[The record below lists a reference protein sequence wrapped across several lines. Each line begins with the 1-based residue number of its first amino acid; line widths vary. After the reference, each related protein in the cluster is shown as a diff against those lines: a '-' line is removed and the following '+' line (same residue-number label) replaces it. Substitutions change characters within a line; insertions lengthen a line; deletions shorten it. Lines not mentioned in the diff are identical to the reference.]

1 MIGVLE
7 SYIERVGSASGIE
20 RPASVGFRLYLMHA
34 ATQSVVFEGSFD
46 ETQRAL
52 SENILDAS
60 TFFKRGARW
69 LTAGEL
75 SCDGITGILADIP

>member
-1 MIGVLE
+1 MIGILE

-34 ATQSVVFEGSFD
+34 ATESVVFEGSFD
-46 ETQRAL
+46 ETQQAL

-60 TFFKRGARW
+60 NFFKRGARW

-75 SCDGITGILADIP
+75 SRDGIIGILAEIP